1 MENAT
6 ARLWQMILYDY
17 GNSVIRGVDMA
28 EYINRDLHE
37 LLIRMAGWFP
47 VVSLTGL
54 GRAESLRW
62 LGMPFPTIP
71 MSRLRT
77 PKRGARPWRIR

>member
-37 LLIRMAGWFP
+37 LLIRMAGC
-47 VVSLTGL
+47 VVD
-54 GRAESLRW
+54 
-62 LGMPFPTIP
+62 
-71 MSRLRT
+71 
-77 PKRGARPWRIR
+77 GA

>member
-1 MENAT
+1 
-6 ARLWQMILYDY
+6 MILYDY

-47 VVSLTGL
+47 VVSLTGPRQSGKSTL
-54 GRAESLRW
+54 

>member
-37 LLIRMAGWFP
+37 LHGGLVSCC
-47 VVSLTGL
+47 VVD
-54 GRAESLRW
+54 
-62 LGMPFPTIP
+62 
-71 MSRLRT
+71 
-77 PKRGARPWRIR
+77 GA